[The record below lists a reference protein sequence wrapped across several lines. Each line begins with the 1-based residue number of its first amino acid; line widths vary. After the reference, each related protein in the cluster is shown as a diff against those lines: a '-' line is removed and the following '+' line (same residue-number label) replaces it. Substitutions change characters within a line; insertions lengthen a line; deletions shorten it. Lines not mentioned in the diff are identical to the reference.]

1 MDSFDFELLHNIQT
15 LVVTVI
21 KNIDSYPDQWMVYLC
36 FNNILENIQFHC
48 VITLTSIEFRD
59 GMIPV
64 LLYHSKL
71 SCKQR
76 TQI

>member
-21 KNIDSYPDQWMVYLC
+21 KNIDSYPDQWMVYLY

-48 VITLTSIEFRD
+48 VITLTSIEFHD
-59 GMIPV
+59 ELI
-64 LLYHSKL
+64 LK
-71 SCKQR
+71 
-76 TQI
+76 